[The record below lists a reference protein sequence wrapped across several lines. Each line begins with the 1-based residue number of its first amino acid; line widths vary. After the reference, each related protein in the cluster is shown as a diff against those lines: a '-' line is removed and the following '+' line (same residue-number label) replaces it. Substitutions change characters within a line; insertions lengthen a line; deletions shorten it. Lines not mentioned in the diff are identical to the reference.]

1 MPRWVIELL
10 RSAKSLES
18 QNFILTER
26 ILIVIGTR
34 PEAIKL
40 APVVRALM
48 RVPAFNVQVCL
59 TGQHRQLL
67 SQALSAFDIPV
78 DWDLDLMAENQTPSG
93 LSSRILADLGGLLAR
108 EAPSLIVVQGDT
120 TTAMA
125 AALTAF
131 QMRIPVAHVEA
142 GLRSGDIN
150 QPWPEEMNR
159 RLVAQIAAYHFAPT
173 PRSRQNLEAEG
184 IDPATIIETGNTV
197 IDALNDAL
205 ARIGETPE
213 LISPIRDLLVEAEGR
228 KLALVT
234 VHRRE
239 NLDRRLEEIGTAL
252 DRLAG
257 RDDTLV
263 VFPAHPNPQV
273 MQLADRLRRDNSRV
287 RVIQPLDY
295 FPFIALMQ
303 RADLILTDS
312 GGIQEEAAALGRPIL
327 VLRER
332 TERPEV
338 LDGGNGRLV
347 GTDGPAIFEA
357 ASYLLDNR
365 AARTAMARA
374 HASFGDGKAAQ
385 RIADSLVNALRPS
398 STSPVSP
405 GL

>member
-1 MPRWVIELL
+1 MPGRRNKRV

-18 QNFILTER
+18 QNLILTEKF
-26 ILIVIGTR
+26 LIVIGTR

-48 RVPAFNVQVCL
+48 RVPAFKVQVCL

-78 DWDLDLMAENQTPSG
+78 DWDLDLMAENQSLASLT
-93 LSSRILADLGGLLAR
+93 SRILADLGSLLAR
-108 EAPSLIVVQGDT
+108 EAPSLVIVQGDT

-159 RLVAQIAAYHFAPT
+159 RLVAKIAAYHFAPT
-173 PRSRQNLEAEG
+173 PRSRHNLEAEG
-184 IDPATIIETGNTV
+184 IDPAAIVETGNTV

-205 ARIGETPE
+205 DRVRETPE
-213 LISPIRDLLVEAEGR
+213 LISPVNDLLAEVEGR
-228 KLALVT
+228 KLVLAT

-239 NLDRRLEEIGTAL
+239 NLDRRLEEIGAAL
-252 DRLAG
+252 VRLAE
-257 RDDTLV
+257 RQDTLV

-273 MQLADRLRRDNSRV
+273 MQLADRLRNNFSPV
-287 RVIQPLDY
+287 RVIKPLDY

-347 GTDGPAIFEA
+347 GTDGDAIFEA
-357 ASYLLDNR
+357 ANNLLDDH
-365 AARTAMARA
+365 AARSAMARK
-374 HASFGDGKAAQ
+374 HASFGDGKAAE
-385 RIADSLVNALRPS
+385 RIVNSLISTLLP
-398 STSPVSP
+398 STSPVVPSP
-405 GL
+405 

>member
-1 MPRWVIELL
+1 
-10 RSAKSLES
+10 
-18 QNFILTER
+18 LTEK

-48 RVPAFNVQVCL
+48 RVPAFKVRVCL

-78 DWDLDLMAENQTPSG
+78 DWDLDLMAENQSLAT
-93 LSSRILADLGGLLAR
+93 LSSRILADLGSLLAR
-108 EAPSLIVVQGDT
+108 EAPSLVVVQGDT

-142 GLRSGDIN
+142 GLRSGDLH

-159 RLVAQIAAYHFAPT
+159 RLVAQMATHHFAPT
-173 PRSRQNLEAEG
+173 PLSRRNLEAEG
-184 IDPATIIETGNTV
+184 IDPASIIETGNTV
-197 IDALNDAL
+197 IDALNDAI
-205 ARIGETPE
+205 ARIQE
-213 LISPIRDLLVEAEGR
+213 SPDLSSQIHPLLSEAEGR
-228 KLALVT
+228 KLVLVT

-239 NLDRRLEEIGTAL
+239 NLDRRLEEIGIAL
-252 DRLAG
+252 NRLAA

-273 MQLADRLRRDNSRV
+273 MKLADQLRHDGSRI
-287 RVIQPLDY
+287 RVIEPLDY

-303 RADLILTDS
+303 RAALILTDS

-327 VLRER
+327 VLREC

-338 LDGGNGRLV
+338 LDGGNGRLI
-347 GTDGPAIFEA
+347 GTDGATIFEA
-357 ASYLLDNR
+357 ASHLLNDET
-365 AARTAMARA
+365 ARHAMARA
-374 HASFGDGKAAQ
+374 HASFGDGRAAD
-385 RIADSLVNALRPS
+385 RIADSLIGKLLAS
-398 STSPVSP
+398 AKSPVTP
-405 GL
+405 NP

>member
-1 MPRWVIELL
+1 
-10 RSAKSLES
+10 
-18 QNFILTER
+18 LTEK

-48 RVPAFNVQVCL
+48 RVPAFKIRVCL

-78 DWDLDLMAENQTPSG
+78 DWDLDLMAENQSLAT
-93 LSSRILADLGGLLAR
+93 LSSRILADLGSLLAR
-108 EAPSLIVVQGDT
+108 EAPSLVIVQGDT

-159 RLVAQIAAYHFAPT
+159 RLVAQMATYHFAPT
-173 PRSRQNLEAEG
+173 PLSRLNLEAEG
-184 IDPATIIETGNTV
+184 IDPAAIIETGNTV
-197 IDALNDAL
+197 IDALKDAI
-205 ARIGETPE
+205 ARTHETPE
-213 LISPIRDLLVEAEGR
+213 LSSQIHPLLSEAEGR
-228 KLALVT
+228 KLVLVT

-239 NLDRRLEEIGTAL
+239 NLDRRLEEIGVAL
-252 DRLAG
+252 DRLAA
-257 RDDTLV
+257 REDTLV

-273 MQLADRLRRDNSRV
+273 MMLAEKLRRDGSAV
-287 RVIQPLDY
+287 RVIEPLDY
-295 FPFIALMQ
+295 FPFVALMQ

-327 VLRER
+327 VLREC

-338 LDGGNGRLV
+338 LNGGNGRLI
-347 GTDGPAIFEA
+347 GTDGATIFEA
-357 ASYLLDNR
+357 ASHLLNDEI
-365 AARTAMARA
+365 ARHAMARA
-374 HASFGDGKAAQ
+374 HTSFGDGRAAD
-385 RIADSLVNALRPS
+385 RIAESLVNTLMAS
-398 STSPVSP
+398 AKSPATP
-405 GL
+405 TR